1 MPSKLKSDSYD
12 ESFDLEQYEREGGNE
27 DSQRIKRDDISGMR
41 REIGNL
47 EVSQNIARKQTLV
60 GVACLLLIG
69 ISTLGLLSYVVI
81 GQMITSDRPGIV
93 TKCEDGWV
101 SDGDLLGMG
110 CLWFEKAVMNY
121 PRARNICS
129 SMGSHMVE
137 VHTRAQLNFVR
148 GILQAL
154 GGNTWW
160 AGATDEQAEGSWV
173 WTHSETP
180 VQSWIWASQGAQP
193 SGDIKENGFCFHGP
207 YNYEGA
213 DWPLENAGDG
223 VVCQI
228 REDSIEAMS
237 DRDFI
242 WTLSPDNK
250 TYHP

>member
-148 GILQAL
+148 GILKAL
-154 GGNTWW
+154 GGNTW
-160 AGATDEQAEGSWV
+160 
-173 WTHSETP
+173 
-180 VQSWIWASQGAQP
+180 
-193 SGDIKENGFCFHGP
+193 
-207 YNYEGA
+207 
-213 DWPLENAGDG
+213 
-223 VVCQI
+223 
-228 REDSIEAMS
+228 
-237 DRDFI
+237 
-242 WTLSPDNK
+242 
-250 TYHP
+250 